1 MNQKF
6 DFKKFERQRIEDN
19 GKQYLNGEIKLT
31 NLN

>member
-1 MNQKF
+1 MNQKL
-6 DFKKFERQRIEDN
+6 DFKKLEKQRIEDN